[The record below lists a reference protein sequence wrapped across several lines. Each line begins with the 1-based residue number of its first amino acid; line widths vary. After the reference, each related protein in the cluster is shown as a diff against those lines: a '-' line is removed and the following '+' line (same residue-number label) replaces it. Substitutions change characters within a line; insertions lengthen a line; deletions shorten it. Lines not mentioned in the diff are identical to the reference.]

1 MDKHAGVL
9 CDLSEVVVSSGVKQD
24 LHSLPRN
31 WTWVAWMRPRNPR
44 HQSSKGQ
51 RLEAIFPGKLPPV
64 KNVFNTE
71 AETVNAGTEF
81 IIRDVAQ
88 QPVGEH
94 MEKWFVQLRQKQGRD
109 APLARKGCASGEEER
124 SKEVVK
130 SLIQGSSSGSLSSFR
145 PIIWLLFP
153 HLTYL

>member
-88 QPVGEH
+88 QQVGEH
-94 MEKWFVQLRQKQGRD
+94 MEKWFVQLRQKQGERHTRGERLWVSHLVRWSTVRRQLSHLYR
-109 APLARKGCASGEEER
+109 AVLLGLCLASGQ
-124 SKEVVK
+124 
-130 SLIQGSSSGSLSSFR
+130 LSG
-145 PIIWLLFP
+145 LFF
-153 HLTYL
+153 HT